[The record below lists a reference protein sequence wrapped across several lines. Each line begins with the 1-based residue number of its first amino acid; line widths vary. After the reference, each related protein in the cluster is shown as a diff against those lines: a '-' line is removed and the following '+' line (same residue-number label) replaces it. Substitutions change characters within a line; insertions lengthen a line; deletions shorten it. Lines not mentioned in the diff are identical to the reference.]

1 MKRIRDSARYTFFE
15 ITITEGRNRQVR
27 RMFEELGHPVLGL
40 TRLRFGPIG
49 LGTLAPG
56 EIRAATAREV
66 SALRVIVDAAKAG
79 EDEEE

>member
-1 MKRIRDSARYTFFE
+1 
-15 ITITEGRNRQVR
+15 
-27 RMFEELGHPVLGL
+27 VLGL

-56 EIRAATAREV
+56 DIRAATAREV
-66 SALRVIVDAAKAG
+66 SALRVIADAAKAG